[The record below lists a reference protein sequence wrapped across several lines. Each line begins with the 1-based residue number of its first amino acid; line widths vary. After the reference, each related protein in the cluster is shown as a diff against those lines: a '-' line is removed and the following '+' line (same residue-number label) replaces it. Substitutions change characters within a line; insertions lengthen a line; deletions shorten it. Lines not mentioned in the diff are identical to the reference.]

1 MWCLH
6 FLGCILLD
14 GDKVVRIVFGRFLQ
28 RRSLGCGRFLKS
40 YINRGVLIFLRGV
53 FGKLKYL

>member
-28 RRSLGCGRFLKS
+28 RSLGCGRFSTS
-40 YINRGVLIFLRGV
+40 YLLWGVLLFFGGV
-53 FGKLKYL
+53 FEKLKYL